1 MQLDEEKLRILRGME
16 KSDSINQRPSPQE
29 VEQKKREKFEE
40 IIASAKPIDENAEID
55 PFGYPVLK

>member
-29 VEQKKREKFEE
+29 VEQKKERNSK
-40 IIASAKPIDENAEID
+40 K
-55 PFGYPVLK
+55 L